1 MSRSIRTP
9 DEIEA
14 AAANWVARRDGG
26 LTSVELAEFEVWKS
40 ADPRHALALDEFESM
55 WEELGRPNRTG
66 VSSEIRREMGVL
78 RRRRRRRIALAT
90 TSVALL
96 LLLGLFVVRREQ
108 PTRVE
113 SSLIVMRPE
122 RRTLPDGSIVEL
134 KEGARLT
141 VSFAATGSGLRRVT
155 LQRGEAHFNVAKH
168 HDRPFIVTAGG
179 IDVCAVGTEFCV
191 DLAAKHVEVMVT
203 EGRVA
208 VDQQGKI
215 AEDPSAPK
223 VEMRSTIDA
232 GNRMVIGLVPD
243 GSHPVAVPVSTTEL
257 SDRLAWRHPRVEI
270 SRAPLADV
278 VALVNPL
285 NAVKL
290 RIDDPRLSSVTLS
303 GLFRADDPETLVRA
317 LEGNFGIKAE
327 RRESEIVLRAAH

>member
-1 MSRSIRTP
+1 MSRSIQTP

-14 AAANWVARRDGG
+14 AAAKWVARRDGG
-26 LTSVELAEFEVWKS
+26 LTSMELAEFEGWKS
-40 ADPRHALALDEFESM
+40 ADPRHELALDEFESM

-66 VSSEIRREMGVL
+66 VSCEIRREMGVL
-78 RRRRRRRIALAT
+78 RRRRRRRLAVAT

-96 LLLGLFVVRREQ
+96 LLLGLFTIRREQ
-108 PTRVE
+108 ASPVE
-113 SSLIVMRPE
+113 STAIVVRPE
-122 RRTLPDGSIVEL
+122 RRTLPDGSIVDL
-134 KEGARLT
+134 KEGARLS
-141 VSFAATGSGLRRVT
+141 VNFAATGSGLRRVT

-179 IDVCAVGTEFCV
+179 IQVRAVGTEFCV
-191 DLAAKHVEVMVT
+191 DLAAKHVEVLVT

-208 VDQQGKI
+208 VDQPGK
-215 AEDPSAPK
+215 ATGDPSAPK
-223 VEMRSTIDA
+223 IEMSPTVDA
-232 GNRMVIGLVPD
+232 GSRMVIDLVPD
-243 GSHPVAVPVSTTEL
+243 GSQPVAVPVSTTEL

-278 VALVNPL
+278 VTQVNPF
-285 NAVKL
+285 NPVKL

-317 LEGNFGIKAE
+317 LERDFGIQAE
-327 RRESEIVLRAAH
+327 RRATEIVLRKAH